1 MDEEAI
7 ERAARA
13 LERQRTSCYEW
24 TDEQF
29 ELWFNRD
36 PFFTQHETSW
46 PDGFRGTRKQHLFFE
61 VRTVLEAAKAG

>member
-1 MDEEAI
+1 MNEETI

-13 LERQRTSCYEW
+13 LERQRISCYEW
-24 TDEQF
+24 TEEQF
-29 ELWFNRD
+29 ELWFTRD
-36 PFFTQHETSW
+36 PFFTEQVTAW